1 MALPYHRVN
10 NADDSTGKTWGF
22 EGNNVFILLGAI
34 LLGISILSEGMSKG
48 WYPVTVCVT
57 GAAPVVIGSVWV
69 FGFRQ
74 GKPPHYDLD
83 LLDTKLN
90 GTAWSANWNA
100 QPEPFWRHATDCP
113 NGFFRNGLLIYGQ
126 GLDPFVPQWV
136 SQGFPGRVP
145 RPGQCLGSIQHRLPW
160 PGSPAA
166 SHAGRPISDA
176 ALLVSRFQ
184 LPGGAD

>member
-48 WYPVTVCVT
+48 WSPVTVCVT

-74 GKPPHYDLD
+74 GNPS
-83 LLDTKLN
+83 T
-90 GTAWSANWNA
+90 
-100 QPEPFWRHATDCP
+100 
-113 NGFFRNGLLIYGQ
+113 
-126 GLDPFVPQWV
+126 
-136 SQGFPGRVP
+136 
-145 RPGQCLGSIQHRLPW
+145 
-160 PGSPAA
+160 
-166 SHAGRPISDA
+166 
-176 ALLVSRFQ
+176 
-184 LPGGAD
+184 

>member
-22 EGNNVFILLGAI
+22 EGNNVFILLGAL

-48 WYPVTVCVT
+48 WSPVTVCVA
-57 GAAPVVIGSVWV
+57 GAAPVILGSVWV

-90 GTAWSANWNA
+90 GASWTANWQA
-100 QPEPFWRHATDCP
+100 QPAPFWRD
-113 NGFFRNGLLIYGQ
+113 NGN
-126 GLDPFVPQWV
+126 
-136 SQGFPGRVP
+136 
-145 RPGQCLGSIQHRLPW
+145 
-160 PGSPAA
+160 
-166 SHAGRPISDA
+166 
-176 ALLVSRFQ
+176 
-184 LPGGAD
+184 